1 MAKGKDAKKAKDTK
15 KEVKKVDKPGKF
27 HPIKYFKEVINEV
40 KKVTWP
46 ERKELMSYTA
56 AVFAFIVSFAL
67 LYGLADLGLSKLLTL
82 VVSG

>member
-15 KEVKKVDKPGKF
+15 KEVKKDDRPGKL
-27 HPIKYFKEVINEV
+27 HPIRYFKEVINEV

-46 ERKELMSYTA
+46 TKKELMSYTA
-56 AVFAFIVSFAL
+56 AVFAFIASFAVI
-67 LYGLADLGLSKLLTL
+67 YGLADLGLSKLLTL